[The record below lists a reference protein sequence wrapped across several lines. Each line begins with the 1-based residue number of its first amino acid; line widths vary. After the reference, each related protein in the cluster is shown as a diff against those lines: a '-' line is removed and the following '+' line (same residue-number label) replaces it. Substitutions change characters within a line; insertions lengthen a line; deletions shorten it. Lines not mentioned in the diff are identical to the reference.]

1 MEGAGGYGAVSDI
14 PVPANAAKGVAVPKF
29 TGAWAP
35 AAGLTASPPV
45 IAIAATTANAIAL
58 ANQRRTERA

>member
-1 MEGAGGYGAVSDI
+1 VSDI

-45 IAIAATTANAIAL
+45 IAIAAMTANAIAL
-58 ANQRRTERA
+58 ANQRRTERP

>member
-1 MEGAGGYGAVSDI
+1 VSDI
-14 PVPANAAKGVAVPKF
+14 PVPANAAKGVAVPKS
-29 TGAWAP
+29 TVGWAP